1 MAVLEL
7 TTGLIE
13 NPAVAGLR
21 STSTLAVRI
30 TNDDTATV
38 AIQINGF
45 YLDGTTKVQYVT
57 EFFTL
62 NTGSVA
68 SRNYYAQFEGFEFQ
82 FSASSL
88 AVQVSAWGKDSTGR
102 LNAAHRIVAREF
114 DPFS

>member
-1 MAVLEL
+1 MAVQGL

-13 NPAVAGLR
+13 NPAVAGVR
-21 STSTLAVRI
+21 PTSTLAVRI

-45 YLDGTTKVQYVT
+45 YLEGTTKVQYVA

-62 NTGSVA
+62 SAGSVA

-82 FSASSL
+82 FFVSSSA
-88 AVQVSAWGKDSTGR
+88 VEVSAWGK
-102 LNAAHRIVAREF
+102 NAAGDLTSAHRIVAREF
-114 DPFS
+114 NPF